1 MTQGWLFD
9 FGNTRLKCAPLRRGG
24 GAGDVHALAPDRF
37 DDLPGGDVAYVAS
50 VAPEAARVALLQA
63 LEQRFHRIAIARTS
77 ATFDG
82 LRIAYAHP
90 HKLGVDRFLAMVGAR
105 ESWPALIV
113 GVGTALTLD
122 LVDGNGLHRGG
133 RIAPSP
139 TLMRESLHARAAQLP
154 PSGGAY
160 AEFADDTEDALASGC
175 EGAGI
180 ALIERSVREA
190 DGLLGV
196 RPRVLVH
203 GGGVEALLPRLAHV
217 EHRASLVLDGLAH
230 WAALEQPA

>member
-1 MTQGWLFD
+1 MTQAWLFD

-24 GAGDVHALAPDRF
+24 GAGDVHALAPDDF
-37 DDLPGGDVAYVAS
+37 GDLPQGDVAYLAS
-50 VAPEAARVALLQA
+50 VAPEASRVALVEA
-63 LEQRFHRIAIARTS
+63 LEQRFHRIAIARTT

-105 ESWPALIV
+105 DAWPALIV

-122 LVDGNGLHRGG
+122 LVDHEGRHRGG

-139 TLMRESLHARAAQLP
+139 TLMREALHARAAQLP

-160 AEFADDTEDALASGC
+160 VEFAEDTEDALASGC
-175 EGAGI
+175 EGAAV
-180 ALIERSVREA
+180 ALIERSTHEA
-190 DGLLGV
+190 ERMLGV
-196 RPRVLVH
+196 RPRVLLH
-203 GGGVEALLPRLAHV
+203 GGGADALRAFVPHVEAHP
-217 EHRASLVLDGLAH
+217 SLVLDGLAH
-230 WAALEQPA
+230 WASLEQTA